1 MEGRTLVDRI
11 DERAPIANN
20 LPPIAGA
27 LNWTN
32 GLYERIKEPMERLS
46 TLSQSIQDREEYKD
60 VQKLYASL
68 CKNLREF
75 EDQKIKQWENG
86 VEDSTEE
93 KLNQYLLVREE
104 TPIAPEGF
112 LRVNF
117 DPVLVRL
124 LREVKYLQ
132 LLDINVP
139 ERASILFKKVNIYRS
154 QTGNLDLIVNMYNE
168 ILSTLLNVEKPLLQ
182 DRIDKINKSLQ
193 PGVDSLRWNSQGIDQ
208 FINTC
213 MGIVKEVD
221 DLVKKMKDNVKKV
234 QDLMQKWEKPLFDRK
249 NKSLAPEDL
258 EQTHQSTIMPRLED
272 IKNQGKEIHK
282 AIKDTADAIKPDKKS
297 LNWIAYVDYCNGLVI
312 DGITKGIQCSMSYL
326 SDQISIQ
333 FNKHNQL
340 PPMFDIKVD
349 LRDRDVKFEPP
360 IESCHRGNGI
370 RDIIMKITND
380 FISLAI
386 QMPRLDTG
394 NGDYLVEIKD
404 QFELFGALQ
413 VMTNNLTEIEDA
425 TRHFIHQYKDLEFLW
440 KETLAENFGAFVEQG
455 DDPREKVHMKI
466 NQDGEQEED
475 ETFKWMADK
484 ILAGVQTKKPNLD
497 LFDEKVSHLN
507 RIKQQI
513 GEMKVSI
520 DIGWVRV
527 NSLPLIKELG
537 KTVSEWIE
545 AYTSFLFTNTVAEIH
560 NIQKFIDEVAN
571 GIKVIPESS
580 ETKREKEILMQ
591 VMTHLR
597 DVKMIKDRTLEEVEP
612 MKQTVMLL
620 KKHGV
625 KMEEDFLVKLENC
638 KTQLIEVSERALGP
652 VKEAILPLQN

>member
-1 MEGRTLVDRI
+1 VQQIFMEGRTLVDRI

-258 EQTHQSTIMPRLED
+258 EQTH
-272 IKNQGKEIHK
+272 
-282 AIKDTADAIKPDKKS
+282 
-297 LNWIAYVDYCNGLVI
+297 
-312 DGITKGIQCSMSYL
+312 
-326 SDQISIQ
+326 
-333 FNKHNQL
+333 
-340 PPMFDIKVD
+340 
-349 LRDRDVKFEPP
+349 
-360 IESCHRGNGI
+360 
-370 RDIIMKITND
+370 
-380 FISLAI
+380 
-386 QMPRLDTG
+386 
-394 NGDYLVEIKD
+394 
-404 QFELFGALQ
+404 
-413 VMTNNLTEIEDA
+413 
-425 TRHFIHQYKDLEFLW
+425 
-440 KETLAENFGAFVEQG
+440 
-455 DDPREKVHMKI
+455 
-466 NQDGEQEED
+466 
-475 ETFKWMADK
+475 
-484 ILAGVQTKKPNLD
+484 
-497 LFDEKVSHLN
+497 
-507 RIKQQI
+507 
-513 GEMKVSI
+513 
-520 DIGWVRV
+520 
-527 NSLPLIKELG
+527 
-537 KTVSEWIE
+537 
-545 AYTSFLFTNTVAEIH
+545 
-560 NIQKFIDEVAN
+560 
-571 GIKVIPESS
+571 
-580 ETKREKEILMQ
+580 
-591 VMTHLR
+591 
-597 DVKMIKDRTLEEVEP
+597 
-612 MKQTVMLL
+612 
-620 KKHGV
+620 
-625 KMEEDFLVKLENC
+625 
-638 KTQLIEVSERALGP
+638 
-652 VKEAILPLQN
+652 

>member
-638 KTQLIEVSERALGP
+638 KTQLVEVSEKALGP
-652 VKEAILPLQN
+652 VKEAILPL